1 MCDLFV
7 HLDSSL
13 TSPSISSMTIGGGGV
28 VSTASVG
35 SNPFAVGGIYPAAV
49 PVQASP
55 QYMLVQTG
63 SGPCYVPVT
72 NVPFGPA
79 VMSPPPAFSTP
90 AAAQFQLPNPQQQA
104 SFAFHG
110 QMHPANPFLVIVF
123 LMLCLPYFHTW
134 YGLSADLGCRSET
147 CCTRLAENT
156 GCKKIAKNSPSGHHR
171 TNLSAYICY
180 NQGMYRQSEKNML
193 NSNMFPTCPC
203 SMVNLAH

>member
-1 MCDLFV
+1 
-7 HLDSSL
+7 
-13 TSPSISSMTIGGGGV
+13 MTIGGGGV

-134 YGLSADLGCRSET
+134 YGLSANLGCRSEM
-147 CCTRLAENT
+147 CFTRLGENA
-156 GCKKIAKNSPSGHHR
+156 GRKKSPKSPHLRTIAQLCRAISSQLRHVSTIGNKLVKHQCLLHMSSQYGELRPSG
-171 TNLSAYICY
+171 
-180 NQGMYRQSEKNML
+180 
-193 NSNMFPTCPC
+193 
-203 SMVNLAH
+203 